1 LPKLAFNRYKLQKT
15 TPPMQIST
23 QQLYDAVAA
32 MSEGFRPSEKT
43 LKFIKEFAYTYRVK
57 DGQAY
62 SLN

>member
-1 LPKLAFNRYKLQKT
+1 
-15 TPPMQIST
+15 MQIST

-32 MSEGFRPSEKT
+32 MSEGLRPSEKT
-43 LKFIKEFAYTYRVK
+43 LKFIKEFAYTYRAK

>member
-1 LPKLAFNRYKLQKT
+1 
-15 TPPMQIST
+15 MQIST
-23 QQLYDAVAA
+23 QQLCDAVAA

-43 LKFIKEFAYTYRVK
+43 LKFIKEFAYSYRVK